1 MTLTM
6 DEKTPAGVKPMAPVS
21 PFLTIGLTY
30 LTLFSP
36 DNNIIQKHNHYKLL
50 TTSSH
55 RLPVVGG
62 RVNLFSAD
70 IFITKNELSTPIL
83 SSFLVYKVKI
93 CGMSPD

>member
-1 MTLTM
+1 MASTM
-6 DEKTPAGVKPMAPVS
+6 DEKS
-21 PFLTIGLTY
+21 IGLTY

-36 DNNIIQKHNHYKLL
+36 DNNIIQKHNHYQLL
-50 TTSSH
+50 TTASH

-62 RVNLFSAD
+62 RVNLFCAD

-93 CGMSPD
+93 YGMTPD